1 MKISVYRLTS
11 NGLESFAQE
20 EVVDAWRSGDGAY
33 WVDVVGESE
42 EWRQDVLTK
51 IGASDFVRRAVHDR
65 PDIASVVFTGH
76 AVYFQLPALVSDS
89 DDPVEYIHGLA
100 VRNALVTW
108 RGRPIDRVDD
118 LIDGLESP
126 SDLPWVDTISD
137 LVASLCVRLSADAYR
152 AGQVLRREIDSMADA
167 ARINGDFDEETL
179 DAAGSSLHVID
190 EVAGD
195 YLEVFA
201 SLRDSGSEAVD
212 LTGPSSHIHVA
223 INNAEALTRRVGL
236 YYEQLTQMHRQQ
248 ERLTDDRT
256 NRRLGLLSVVSA
268 IFLPLTLLT
277 GIFGMN
283 FEHMPSLSWRWA
295 YPALIA
301 LMAFIGIG
309 MWQYFKHN
317 DWI

>member
-1 MKISVYRLTS
+1 MYQLTS
-11 NGLESFAQE
+11 NGLESFAQD

-42 EWRQDVLTK
+42 EWIQDVLTEM
-51 IGASDFVRRAVHDR
+51 GASDFVRRAVHDR

-76 AVYFQLPALVSDS
+76 AVYFRFPALVPDS
-89 DDPVEYIHGLA
+89 EDPVVFIHGLA

-108 RGRPIDRVDD
+108 RDRPIDRVDD

-137 LVASLCVRLSADAYR
+137 LVASLCVRLSTDAYR
-152 AGQVLRREIDSMADA
+152 AGQVLRSEIDAMADA
-167 ARINGDFDEETL
+167 ARINGEFDQEEL

-201 SLRDSGSEAVD
+201 SLSDSGSDAID
-212 LTGPSSHIHVA
+212 LTGPHSHIQVA

-236 YYEQLTQMHRQQ
+236 YYEQLAQMHRQQ

-283 FEHMPSLSWRWA
+283 FQHMPSLSWWWA
-295 YPALIA
+295 YPL
-301 LMAFIGIG
+301 LMLSMLAIGFG
-309 MWQYFKHN
+309 MWRYFKRN
-317 DWI
+317 EWI